1 MSLQKRFKSR
11 YPKANFADFKTEDF
25 FGKPNIFFHNKAG
38 DEETAVFDDDGKD
51 FRSSIYFSK
60 EMKRQLGLA
69 PGFPLEL
76 THNPNPKLEIPAVP
90 FNSETRESGALKDAL
105 VQQEIYVTPSDKFKI
120 KFRDIFTDTVITHR
134 SSHES
139 RRWLAGPNFEY
150 FPQQLNFAFFCA
162 TTGCGLS
169 RRILFEDKMR
179 DGKNDLTDSEL
190 ILPPQ
195 VRSFFWFH
203 VYFTVRRI
211 LFELGGVQNSLPLPG
226 DSAFSQTENK
236 YDIPSFER
244 ICAEFG
250 ISPNADFRFTRG
262 SNHDLG
268 SVFEY
273 FTNSGYIKTPFKYP
287 SKETK
292 FEDEGGRASD
302 GNLVPYIENTEAR
315 NQYEYFLC
323 PVSHGLTSAG
333 LSRINQSIES
343 FCYAIL
349 GSQVDARSSISGSQ
363 GSAIETQRQF
373 LSMVEDAIRN
383 PDISKSVQRFQLAI
397 ESAKVRLDLA
407 ISPGLWLL
415 PSKMVVNTE
424 SVVGYNNKLKK
435 ATSFMRIGV
444 NSDLNIPV
452 RRSAPKHNF
461 GSGAVKLPHSG
472 VETQET
478 KETRVPKSDSEAGV
492 KLRTK
497 EKQVPKSDSDN
508 KREASEAAGEASDS
522 KAGAKLRTHCFNFAR
537 DQFECFDYC
546 RRWVSLVSFQMN
558 LSLLFGAFDLLLS
571 RSDYARTNTG
581 WLNFQKIIHPV
592 FIFNESTIP
601 SEGLWPEPS
610 SELYEFATLRLFAS
624 FVYDF
629 VAIKS
634 PLNLTSLNKFEI
646 PRGRHA
652 NR

>member
-1 MSLQKRFKSR
+1 MSLQKRFKAR
-11 YPKANFADFKTEDF
+11 YPKANFADFKTGDF
-25 FGKPNIFFHNKAG
+25 FGKPNIFFQEG
-38 DEETAVFDDDGKD
+38 DEGTTVFDDDGKD
-51 FRSSIYFSK
+51 FRSSIRFSK

-90 FNSETRESGALKDAL
+90 FNSETRESGALKDNL
-105 VQQEIYVTPSDKFKI
+105 VQQEIYVTPSEKFKI
-120 KFRDIFTDTVITHR
+120 NFRDIFTDTVITHR

-150 FPQQLNFAFFCA
+150 WPQTLNFVFFIA
-162 TTGCGLS
+162 TTGCGVS

-190 ILPPQ
+190 KIPPQ

-211 LFELGGVQNSLPLPG
+211 LFELGGPQNSLPLPG
-226 DSAFSQTENK
+226 DTAFSQTENK
-236 YDIPSFER
+236 YDIPSFKR

-262 SNHDLG
+262 DNHGLG

-273 FTNSGYIKTPFKYP
+273 FSYSGYTKTPFKYP

-349 GSQVDARSSISGSQ
+349 GSQVDVRSSISGSQ

-383 PDISKSVQRFQLAI
+383 PEISKSVQRFQLAI
-397 ESAKVRLDLA
+397 QSAKVRLDLA

-435 ATSFMRIGV
+435 ATTFMRIGV

-452 RRSAPKHNF
+452 RRSNQKHNL
-461 GSGAVKLPHSG
+461 GSRAVKLPHSG
-472 VETQET
+472 VETQ
-478 KETRVPKSDSEAGV
+478 DSGAGA

-497 EKQVPKSDSDN
+497 EKQVVKSRT
-508 KREASEAAGEASDS
+508 KETQVS
-522 KAGAKLRTHCFNFAR
+522 KSNSGAGAKHRTRETR
-537 DQFECFDYC
+537 D
-546 RRWVSLVSFQMN
+546 
-558 LSLLFGAFDLLLS
+558 
-571 RSDYARTNTG
+571 
-581 WLNFQKIIHPV
+581 
-592 FIFNESTIP
+592 
-601 SEGLWPEPS
+601 SETRES
-610 SELYEFATLRLFAS
+610 SETKTVSTSHETNLNVLIIVAGGLAWFLF
-624 FVYDF
+624 
-629 VAIKS
+629 
-634 PLNLTSLNKFEI
+634 
-646 PRGRHA
+646 R
-652 NR
+652 

>member
-1 MSLQKRFKSR
+1 MSLQKRFKAR

-25 FGKPNIFFHNKAG
+25 FGKPNIFFHSEAGDNKAG
-38 DEETAVFDDDGKD
+38 DGTAVFDDDGKD
-51 FRSSIYFSK
+51 FRPSIYFSK

-90 FNSETRESGALKDAL
+90 FHDETRESGTLKDNL
-105 VQQEIYVTPSDKFKI
+105 VGQEIYVTPSEKFKI

-139 RRWLAGPNFEY
+139 RRWLSGPNFEY
-150 FPQQLNFAFFCA
+150 WPQTLNFAFFCA
-162 TTGCGLS
+162 TTGCGVS
-169 RRILFEDKMR
+169 RRILIEDKMR

-190 ILPPQ
+190 KIPPQ

-226 DSAFSQTENK
+226 DTAFSQTENK

-250 ISPNADFRFTRG
+250 ISPNADFRFTKG
-262 SNHDLG
+262 DNHGLG

-273 FTNSGYIKTPFKYP
+273 FSYSGYTKTPFKYP

-292 FEDEGGRASD
+292 FVDEGGRASD

-349 GSQVDARSSISGSQ
+349 GSQVDVRSSISGSQ

-383 PDISKSVQRFQLAI
+383 PEISKSVQRFQLAI
-397 ESAKVRLDLA
+397 QSAKVRLDLA

-435 ATSFMRIGV
+435 ATTFMRIGV

-452 RRSAPKHNF
+452 RRSTQKHNL
-461 GSGAVKLPHSG
+461 GSRAVKLPHSG
-472 VETQET
+472 VETRNSGAGATADAEPGKLEKAKIRT
-478 KETRVPKSDSEAGV
+478 KETQVVKSEKSEKIEKSEKSEA
-492 KLRTK
+492 
-497 EKQVPKSDSDN
+497 KSVSTSHEN
-508 KREASEAAGEASDS
+508 NLNVLIIV
-522 KAGAKLRTHCFNFAR
+522 AGALAWF
-537 DQFECFDYC
+537 
-546 RRWVSLVSFQMN
+546 
-558 LSLLFGAFDLLLS
+558 LF
-571 RSDYARTNTG
+571 R
-581 WLNFQKIIHPV
+581 
-592 FIFNESTIP
+592 
-601 SEGLWPEPS
+601 
-610 SELYEFATLRLFAS
+610 
-624 FVYDF
+624 
-629 VAIKS
+629 
-634 PLNLTSLNKFEI
+634 
-646 PRGRHA
+646 
-652 NR
+652 

>member
-1 MSLQKRFKSR
+1 MSLQKRFKAR

-25 FGKPNIFFHNKAG
+25 FGKPNIFFREG
-38 DEETAVFDDDGKD
+38 DEETAVSDDDGKD
-51 FRSSIYFSK
+51 FRSSIRFSK

-90 FNSETRESGALKDAL
+90 FHDETRESSALKDNL
-105 VQQEIYVTPSDKFKI
+105 VEQEIYVTPSEKFKI
-120 KFRDIFTDTVITHR
+120 KFRDIFTDTVITQR

-150 FPQQLNFAFFCA
+150 WPQTLNFAFYCA
-162 TTGCGLS
+162 TTGCGVS

-190 ILPPQ
+190 KIPPQ

-211 LFELGGVQNSLPLPG
+211 LFELGGPQNSLPLPG
-226 DSAFSQTENK
+226 DTAFSQTENK

-250 ISPNADFRFTRG
+250 ISPNADFQFTRG
-262 SNHDLG
+262 DNQGLG

-273 FTNSGYIKTPFKYP
+273 FSYSGYTKTPFKYP

-302 GNLVPYIENTEAR
+302 GNLVPYIKNTEAR

-349 GSQVDARSSISGSQ
+349 GSQVDVRSSISGSQ

-435 ATSFMRIGV
+435 ATTFMRIGV

-452 RRSAPKHNF
+452 RRSAPKHNL
-461 GSGAVKLPHSG
+461 GSRAVKLPHSG
-472 VETQET
+472 VETQNSVAGAKHRT
-478 KETRVPKSDSEAGV
+478 KETQVVKSE
-492 KLRTK
+492 
-497 EKQVPKSDSDN
+497 KSDSD
-508 KREASEAAGEASDS
+508 RESGEAV
-522 KAGAKLRTHCFNFAR
+522 GAKT
-537 DQFECFDYC
+537 
-546 RRWVSLVSFQMN
+546 VSTLHENN
-558 LSLLFGAFDLLLS
+558 LNVLIIVAGGLAWFLF
-571 RSDYARTNTG
+571 R
-581 WLNFQKIIHPV
+581 
-592 FIFNESTIP
+592 
-601 SEGLWPEPS
+601 
-610 SELYEFATLRLFAS
+610 
-624 FVYDF
+624 
-629 VAIKS
+629 
-634 PLNLTSLNKFEI
+634 
-646 PRGRHA
+646 
-652 NR
+652 

>member
-11 YPKANFADFKTEDF
+11 YPKANFADFKTKDF

-90 FNSETRESGALKDAL
+90 FNSEAGGTGALKDAL

-139 RRWLAGPNFEY
+139 RRWLAGPSFEY
-150 FPQQLNFAFFCA
+150 YPQQLNFAFFCA
-162 TTGCGLS
+162 TTGFGVS

-211 LFELGGVQNSLPLPG
+211 LFDLGGVQNSLPLPG
-226 DSAFSQTENK
+226 DPAFNQTENK

-262 SNHDLG
+262 DNHGLG

-273 FTNSGYIKTPFKYP
+273 FTNSGYFKTPFKYP

-333 LSRINQSIES
+333 LSRINQSIVS

-349 GSQVDARSSISGSQ
+349 GWQVDVRSSIDGSQ
-363 GSAIETQRQF
+363 GSSIETQRQF
-373 LSMVEDAIRN
+373 LSMIEDAIWN
-383 PDISKSVQRFQLAI
+383 PDLGKPVQRFQLAI

-407 ISPGLWLL
+407 ISPGTWLL

-424 SVVGYNNKLKK
+424 SVVGYNNKLRK
-435 ATSFMRIGV
+435 ATSFMKIGV

-452 RRSAPKHNF
+452 RRSSPKHNF

-472 VETQET
+472 VETQNNHQE
-478 KETRVPKSDSEAGV
+478 
-492 KLRTK
+492 TK
-497 EKQVPKSDSDN
+497 EKQVVKSDSDS
-508 KREASEAAGEASDS
+508 ETGEAAGETKETQVTKSETKTVS
-522 KAGAKLRTHCFNFAR
+522 PSHETNLNVLITVAGGLAWF
-537 DQFECFDYC
+537 
-546 RRWVSLVSFQMN
+546 
-558 LSLLFGAFDLLLS
+558 LF
-571 RSDYARTNTG
+571 R
-581 WLNFQKIIHPV
+581 
-592 FIFNESTIP
+592 
-601 SEGLWPEPS
+601 
-610 SELYEFATLRLFAS
+610 
-624 FVYDF
+624 
-629 VAIKS
+629 
-634 PLNLTSLNKFEI
+634 
-646 PRGRHA
+646 
-652 NR
+652 

>member
-1 MSLQKRFKSR
+1 MSLQKRFKAR
-11 YPKANFADFKTEDF
+11 YPKANFADFKTGDF
-25 FGKPNIFFHNKAG
+25 FGKPNIFFHSEAG
-38 DEETAVFDDDGKD
+38 EGTTVFDDDGKD

-90 FNSETRESGALKDAL
+90 FNSEIRDRESGEAAYTLKDAL
-105 VQQEIYVTPSDKFKI
+105 VQQEIYVTPSDKFEI

-150 FPQQLNFAFFCA
+150 WPQTLNFAFFCA
-162 TTGCGLS
+162 TTGCGVS
-169 RRILFEDKMR
+169 RRILIEDKMR

-190 ILPPQ
+190 KLPPQ

-211 LFELGGVQNSLPLPG
+211 LFELGGPQNSLHLPG
-226 DSAFSQTENK
+226 DTAFNQTENK
-236 YDIPSFER
+236 YDIPSFGR

-262 SNHDLG
+262 DNHGLG

-273 FTNSGYIKTPFKYP
+273 FTNSGYTKTPFKYP

-349 GSQVDARSSISGSQ
+349 GSQVDVRSSISGSQ

-435 ATSFMRIGV
+435 ATFFMKIGV

-452 RRSAPKHNF
+452 RRSTQKHNF
-461 GSGAVKLPHSG
+461 GRGAVKLPHSG
-472 VETQET
+472 VERKHIEVGTSENKAKQAKQATAKLEKQAETNETQVVKSEKSET
-478 KETRVPKSDSEAGV
+478 SDSEAGATADAEPGKLEKA

-497 EKQVPKSDSDN
+497 TVSTSHKNNLNVLIII
-508 KREASEAAGEASDS
+508 AGGLAW
-522 KAGAKLRTHCFNFAR
+522 F
-537 DQFECFDYC
+537 
-546 RRWVSLVSFQMN
+546 
-558 LSLLFGAFDLLLS
+558 LF
-571 RSDYARTNTG
+571 R
-581 WLNFQKIIHPV
+581 
-592 FIFNESTIP
+592 
-601 SEGLWPEPS
+601 
-610 SELYEFATLRLFAS
+610 
-624 FVYDF
+624 
-629 VAIKS
+629 
-634 PLNLTSLNKFEI
+634 
-646 PRGRHA
+646 
-652 NR
+652 

>member
-1 MSLQKRFKSR
+1 MSLQKRFKAR

-38 DEETAVFDDDGKD
+38 DGTTVFDDDGKD
-51 FRSSIYFSK
+51 FRSSIFFSK

-76 THNPNPKLEIPAVP
+76 TYNPNPKLEIPAVP
-90 FNSETRESGALKDAL
+90 FNSETLNTIKDNL
-105 VQQEIYVTPSDKFKI
+105 VQQEIYVTPSEKFKI

-150 FPQQLNFAFFCA
+150 WPQTLNFAFFCA
-162 TTGCGLS
+162 TTGCGVS

-190 ILPPQ
+190 KIPPQ

-211 LFELGGVQNSLPLPG
+211 LFELGGPQNSLPLPG
-226 DSAFSQTENK
+226 DTAFNQTENK

-262 SNHDLG
+262 DNHGLG

-273 FTNSGYIKTPFKYP
+273 FSYSGYTKTPFKYP

-292 FEDEGGRASD
+292 FADEGGRASD

-349 GSQVDARSSISGSQ
+349 GSQVDVRSSISGSQ

-383 PDISKSVQRFQLAI
+383 PNISKSVQRFQLAI
-397 ESAKVRLDLA
+397 QSAKVRLDLA

-415 PSKMVVNTE
+415 PSKMVLNTE

-435 ATSFMRIGV
+435 ATTFMRIGV

-452 RRSAPKHNF
+452 RRSTQKHNL
-461 GSGAVKLPHSG
+461 GSRAVKLPHSG
-472 VETQET
+472 VETQ
-478 KETRVPKSDSEAGV
+478 DSGAGA

-497 EKQVPKSDSDN
+497 EKQVVKSRTKEKQVSKSKKQETTRDSET
-508 KREASEAAGEASDS
+508 RE
-522 KAGAKLRTHCFNFAR
+522 
-537 DQFECFDYC
+537 
-546 RRWVSLVSFQMN
+546 
-558 LSLLFGAFDLLLS
+558 
-571 RSDYARTNTG
+571 
-581 WLNFQKIIHPV
+581 
-592 FIFNESTIP
+592 
-601 SEGLWPEPS
+601 S
-610 SELYEFATLRLFAS
+610 SETKTVSTSHETNLNVLIIVAGGLAWFLF
-624 FVYDF
+624 
-629 VAIKS
+629 
-634 PLNLTSLNKFEI
+634 
-646 PRGRHA
+646 R
-652 NR
+652 

>member
-1 MSLQKRFKSR
+1 MSLQKRFKAR
-11 YPKANFADFKTEDF
+11 YPKANFADFKTGDF
-25 FGKPNIFFHNKAG
+25 FGKPNIFFREG
-38 DEETAVFDDDGKD
+38 DEGTTVFDDDGKD

-76 THNPNPKLEIPAVP
+76 THTPNPKLEIPAVP
-90 FNSETRESGALKDAL
+90 FNSETLNTIKDNL
-105 VQQEIYVTPSDKFKI
+105 VQQEIYVTPSEKFKI

-150 FPQQLNFAFFCA
+150 WPQTLNFAFFIA
-162 TTGCGLS
+162 TTGCGVS

-211 LFELGGVQNSLPLPG
+211 LFELGGPQNSLPLPG
-226 DSAFSQTENK
+226 DTAFSQTENK

-262 SNHDLG
+262 DNHGLG

-273 FTNSGYIKTPFKYP
+273 FSYSGYTKTPFKYP

-302 GNLVPYIENTEAR
+302 GNLVPYIQNTEAR

-349 GSQVDARSSISGSQ
+349 GSQVDVRSSISGSQ

-383 PDISKSVQRFQLAI
+383 PEISKSVQRFQLAI

-452 RRSAPKHNF
+452 RGSALKHNL
-461 GSGAVKLPHSG
+461 GSRAVKLPHSG
-472 VETQET
+472 VET
-478 KETRVPKSDSEAGV
+478 RVVKSNSVAGA
-492 KLRTK
+492 KHRTK
-497 EKQVPKSDSDN
+497 EKQVVKSKTSEKSKTTETRDS
-508 KREASEAAGEASDS
+508 ETGEAA
-522 KAGAKLRTHCFNFAR
+522 AGVTKETKT
-537 DQFECFDYC
+537 
-546 RRWVSLVSFQMN
+546 VSTSHENN
-558 LSLLFGAFDLLLS
+558 LNVLIIVAGGLAWFLF
-571 RSDYARTNTG
+571 R
-581 WLNFQKIIHPV
+581 
-592 FIFNESTIP
+592 
-601 SEGLWPEPS
+601 
-610 SELYEFATLRLFAS
+610 
-624 FVYDF
+624 
-629 VAIKS
+629 
-634 PLNLTSLNKFEI
+634 
-646 PRGRHA
+646 
-652 NR
+652 

>member
-1 MSLQKRFKSR
+1 MSLQKRFKAR
-11 YPKANFADFKTEDF
+11 YPKANFADFKTGDF
-25 FGKPNIFFHNKAG
+25 FGKPNIFFQEG
-38 DEETAVFDDDGKD
+38 DEGTTVFDDDGKD
-51 FRSSIYFSK
+51 FRPSIYFSK

-90 FNSETRESGALKDAL
+90 FNSEAGEASETLNTIKDNL
-105 VQQEIYVTPSDKFKI
+105 VQQEIYVTPSEKFKI

-150 FPQQLNFAFFCA
+150 WPQTLNFAFFIA
-162 TTGCGLS
+162 TTGCGVS

-190 ILPPQ
+190 KLPPQ

-211 LFELGGVQNSLPLPG
+211 LFELGGPQNSLPLPG
-226 DSAFSQTENK
+226 DTAFSQTENK

-262 SNHDLG
+262 DNHGLG

-273 FTNSGYIKTPFKYP
+273 FSYSGYTKTPFKYP

-349 GSQVDARSSISGSQ
+349 GSQVDVRSSISGSQ

-373 LSMVEDAIRN
+373 LAMVEDAIRN
-383 PDISKSVQRFQLAI
+383 PEISKSVQRFQLAI

-452 RRSAPKHNF
+452 RRSALKHNL
-461 GSGAVKLPHSG
+461 GSRAVKLPHSG
-472 VETQET
+472 VET
-478 KETRVPKSDSEAGV
+478 RVVKSNSVAGA
-492 KLRTK
+492 KHRTK
-497 EKQVPKSDSDN
+497 EKQVVKSKTSEKSKTTETRDSESSSWGN
-508 KREASEAAGEASDS
+508 KRNKD
-522 KAGAKLRTHCFNFAR
+522 CFNFAR

-546 RRWVSLVSFQMN
+546 RRRVSLVSFQMT
-558 LSLLFGAFDLLLS
+558 FDLL
-571 RSDYARTNTG
+571 
-581 WLNFQKIIHPV
+581 
-592 FIFNESTIP
+592 
-601 SEGLWPEPS
+601 
-610 SELYEFATLRLFAS
+610 
-624 FVYDF
+624 
-629 VAIKS
+629 
-634 PLNLTSLNKFEI
+634 
-646 PRGRHA
+646 
-652 NR
+652 

>member
-1 MSLQKRFKSR
+1 MSLQKRFKAR
-11 YPKANFADFKTEDF
+11 YPKANFADFKTGDF
-25 FGKPNIFFHNKAG
+25 FGKPNIFFREG
-38 DEETAVFDDDGKD
+38 DEGTTVFDDDGKY

-90 FNSETRESGALKDAL
+90 FNSEADNTEALHTLKDAL
-105 VQQEIYVTPSDKFKI
+105 VQQEIYVTPSEKFKI

-150 FPQQLNFAFFCA
+150 WPQTLNFAFFVA
-162 TTGCGLS
+162 TTGCGVS

-211 LFELGGVQNSLPLPG
+211 LFELGGSQNSLPLPG
-226 DSAFSQTENK
+226 DTAFSQTENK

-262 SNHDLG
+262 DNHGLG

-273 FTNSGYIKTPFKYP
+273 FTNSGYTKTPFKYP

-302 GNLVPYIENTEAR
+302 GNLVPYIQNTEAR

-349 GSQVDARSSISGSQ
+349 GSQVDVRSSISGSQ

-452 RRSAPKHNF
+452 RRSAPKHNL
-461 GSGAVKLPHSG
+461 GSRAVKLPHSG
-472 VETQET
+472 AETQET
-478 KETRVPKSDSEAGV
+478 KEKQLVKSNSGAGA
-492 KLRTK
+492 KHRTK
-497 EKQVPKSDSDN
+497 ETQVPKSKTSETRDS
-508 KREASEAAGEASDS
+508 ETGEAASE
-522 KAGAKLRTHCFNFAR
+522 AGAKLRAKT
-537 DQFECFDYC
+537 
-546 RRWVSLVSFQMN
+546 VSTSHENN
-558 LSLLFGAFDLLLS
+558 LNVLIIVAGGLAWFLF
-571 RSDYARTNTG
+571 R
-581 WLNFQKIIHPV
+581 
-592 FIFNESTIP
+592 
-601 SEGLWPEPS
+601 
-610 SELYEFATLRLFAS
+610 
-624 FVYDF
+624 
-629 VAIKS
+629 
-634 PLNLTSLNKFEI
+634 
-646 PRGRHA
+646 
-652 NR
+652 

>member
-1 MSLQKRFKSR
+1 MSLQKRFKAR
-11 YPKANFADFKTEDF
+11 YPKANFADFKTGDF

-38 DEETAVFDDDGKD
+38 DGTTVFDDDGKD
-51 FRSSIYFSK
+51 FRSSIFFSK

-90 FNSETRESGALKDAL
+90 FNSETREASETLNTIKDNL
-105 VQQEIYVTPSDKFKI
+105 VEQEIYVTPSEKFKI
-120 KFRDIFTDTVITHR
+120 SFRDIFTDTVITHR

-150 FPQQLNFAFFCA
+150 WPQTLNFAFFCA
-162 TTGCGLS
+162 TTGCGVS

-190 ILPPQ
+190 KIPPQ

-211 LFELGGVQNSLPLPG
+211 LFELGGPQNSLPLPG
-226 DSAFSQTENK
+226 DTAFSQTENK

-262 SNHDLG
+262 DNHGLG

-273 FTNSGYIKTPFKYP
+273 FSYSGYTKTPFKYP

-292 FEDEGGRASD
+292 FADEGGRASD

-349 GSQVDARSSISGSQ
+349 GSQVDVRSSISGSQ

-383 PDISKSVQRFQLAI
+383 PNISKSVQRFQLAI
-397 ESAKVRLDLA
+397 QSAKVRLDLA

-435 ATSFMRIGV
+435 AMTFMRIGV

-452 RRSAPKHNF
+452 RRSTQKHNL
-461 GSGAVKLPHSG
+461 GSRAVKLPHSG
-472 VETQET
+472 VET
-478 KETRVPKSDSEAGV
+478 KDSRAGATADAEPG
-492 KLRTK
+492 KLEKAKHRTK
-497 EKQVPKSDSDN
+497 EKQVVKSRTKEKQVSKSKTRETRDSET
-508 KREASEAAGEASDS
+508 RE
-522 KAGAKLRTHCFNFAR
+522 
-537 DQFECFDYC
+537 
-546 RRWVSLVSFQMN
+546 
-558 LSLLFGAFDLLLS
+558 
-571 RSDYARTNTG
+571 
-581 WLNFQKIIHPV
+581 
-592 FIFNESTIP
+592 
-601 SEGLWPEPS
+601 S
-610 SELYEFATLRLFAS
+610 SETKTVSTSHETNLNVLIIVAGGLAWFLF
-624 FVYDF
+624 
-629 VAIKS
+629 
-634 PLNLTSLNKFEI
+634 
-646 PRGRHA
+646 R
-652 NR
+652 

>member
-90 FNSETRESGALKDAL
+90 FNSDNSGTGALKDDL

-150 FPQQLNFAFFCA
+150 YPQQLNFAFFCA
-162 TTGCGLS
+162 TTGCGVS

-226 DSAFSQTENK
+226 DTAFNQTENK

-262 SNHDLG
+262 DNHGLG

-273 FTNSGYIKTPFKYP
+273 FTNSCYIKTPYKYP

-343 FCYAIL
+343 FCYAIS
-349 GSQVDARSSISGSQ
+349 GSQVDVRSSIAGSQ
-363 GSAIETQRQF
+363 GSSIETQRQF

-383 PDISKSVQRFQLAI
+383 PDLGKSVQRFQLAI

-407 ISPGLWLL
+407 ISPGTWLL

-424 SVVGYNNKLKK
+424 SVVGYNNKQKK
-435 ATSFMRIGV
+435 ATSFMKIGV

-472 VETQET
+472 VETPET
-478 KETRVPKSDSEAGV
+478 KETQVVKSE
-492 KLRTK
+492 TK
-497 EKQVPKSDSDN
+497 EKQVPKSDSKAGVTIDS
-508 KREASEAAGEASDS
+508 KSEASET
-522 KAGAKLRTHCFNFAR
+522 KT
-537 DQFECFDYC
+537 
-546 RRWVSLVSFQMN
+546 V
-558 LSLLFGAFDLLLS
+558 
-571 RSDYARTNTG
+571 
-581 WLNFQKIIHPV
+581 
-592 FIFNESTIP
+592 
-601 SEGLWPEPS
+601 
-610 SELYEFATLRLFAS
+610 
-624 FVYDF
+624 
-629 VAIKS
+629 
-634 PLNLTSLNKFEI
+634 
-646 PRGRHA
+646 
-652 NR
+652 

>member
-11 YPKANFADFKTEDF
+11 YPKANFADSKTEDF

-51 FRSSIYFSK
+51 FRPSIYFSK

-90 FNSETRESGALKDAL
+90 FNSEAGGTGALKVAL

-120 KFRDIFTDTVITHR
+120 KFRDIFTDTMITHR

-150 FPQQLNFAFFCA
+150 YPQQLNFAFFCA

-226 DSAFSQTENK
+226 DTAFNQTENK

-244 ICAEFG
+244 ICAEFA

-262 SNHDLG
+262 DNHGLG

-273 FTNSGYIKTPFKYP
+273 FTNSGYTKTPFKYP

-349 GSQVDARSSISGSQ
+349 GSQVDVRSSISGSQ

-435 ATSFMRIGV
+435 ATSFMRIDV

-452 RRSAPKHNF
+452 RRSAPKHNL
-461 GSGAVKLPHSG
+461 GSRAVKLPHSG
-472 VETQET
+472 AETQET
-478 KETRVPKSDSEAGV
+478 KETRVAKSDSEAGV
-492 KLRTK
+492 TK
-497 EKQVPKSDSDN
+497 EKQVPKSETSDI
-508 KREASEAAGEASDS
+508 KSEASKAAGEVSETKTVS
-522 KAGAKLRTHCFNFAR
+522 TSHETNLNVLIIVAGGLA
-537 DQFECFDYC
+537 
-546 RRWVSLVSFQMN
+546 W
-558 LSLLFGAFDLLLS
+558 LLF
-571 RSDYARTNTG
+571 R
-581 WLNFQKIIHPV
+581 
-592 FIFNESTIP
+592 
-601 SEGLWPEPS
+601 
-610 SELYEFATLRLFAS
+610 
-624 FVYDF
+624 
-629 VAIKS
+629 
-634 PLNLTSLNKFEI
+634 
-646 PRGRHA
+646 
-652 NR
+652 

>member
-1 MSLQKRFKSR
+1 MSLQKRFKAR
-11 YPKANFADFKTEDF
+11 YPKANFADFKTGDF

-38 DEETAVFDDDGKD
+38 EGTTVFDDDGKD

-90 FNSETRESGALKDAL
+90 FNSETLNTIKDAL
-105 VQQEIYVTPSDKFKI
+105 VQQEIYVTPSEKFKI

-150 FPQQLNFAFFCA
+150 WPQTLNFAFFAA
-162 TTGCGLS
+162 TTGCGVS

-190 ILPPQ
+190 KLPPQ

-211 LFELGGVQNSLPLPG
+211 LFELGGPQNSLPLPG
-226 DSAFSQTENK
+226 DTAFSQTENK

-250 ISPNADFRFTRG
+250 ISPNSDFRFTRG
-262 SNHDLG
+262 DNHGLG

-273 FTNSGYIKTPFKYP
+273 FTNSGYTKTPFKYP

-349 GSQVDARSSISGSQ
+349 GSQVDVRSSIAGSQ

-424 SVVGYNNKLKK
+424 SVVGCNNKLKK
-435 ATSFMRIGV
+435 ATAFMRIGV

-452 RRSAPKHNF
+452 RRSALKHNL
-461 GSGAVKLPHSG
+461 GSRAVKLPHSG
-472 VETQET
+472 VET
-478 KETRVPKSDSEAGV
+478 PDSEAGA

-497 EKQVPKSDSDN
+497 EKQVVKSKTSEKSKTTETRDSETGDSGAG
-508 KREASEAAGEASDS
+508 ESQAAAGVTKETKTVSTS
-522 KAGAKLRTHCFNFAR
+522 HETNLNVLIIVAGGLAWF
-537 DQFECFDYC
+537 
-546 RRWVSLVSFQMN
+546 
-558 LSLLFGAFDLLLS
+558 LF
-571 RSDYARTNTG
+571 R
-581 WLNFQKIIHPV
+581 
-592 FIFNESTIP
+592 
-601 SEGLWPEPS
+601 
-610 SELYEFATLRLFAS
+610 
-624 FVYDF
+624 
-629 VAIKS
+629 
-634 PLNLTSLNKFEI
+634 
-646 PRGRHA
+646 
-652 NR
+652 

>member
-1 MSLQKRFKSR
+1 MSLQKRFKAR
-11 YPKANFADFKTEDF
+11 YPKANFADLKTGDF
-25 FGKPNIFFHNKAG
+25 FGKPNIFFQEG
-38 DEETAVFDDDGKD
+38 DEGTTVFDDDGKD

-90 FNSETRESGALKDAL
+90 FNSEADKASETLNTLKDAL

-150 FPQQLNFAFFCA
+150 WPQTLNFAFFCA
-162 TTGCGLS
+162 TTGCGVS
-169 RRILFEDKMR
+169 RRILIEDKMR

-190 ILPPQ
+190 KIPPQ

-226 DSAFSQTENK
+226 DTAFSQTENK

-262 SNHDLG
+262 DNHGLG

-273 FTNSGYIKTPFKYP
+273 FSYSGYTKTPFKYP

-349 GSQVDARSSISGSQ
+349 GSQVDVRSSISGSQ

-383 PDISKSVQRFQLAI
+383 PEISKSVQRFQLAI

-435 ATSFMRIGV
+435 ATKRMRIGV

-452 RRSAPKHNF
+452 RRSAPKHNL
-461 GSGAVKLPHSG
+461 GSRAVKLPHSG
-472 VETQET
+472 VETQDSGAGATAELEKAKHRT
-478 KETRVPKSDSEAGV
+478 KETQVVKSEKSEKSEATAE
-492 KLRTK
+492 L
-497 EKQVPKSDSDN
+497 EKAKAVSTSHEN
-508 KREASEAAGEASDS
+508 NLNVLIIV
-522 KAGAKLRTHCFNFAR
+522 AGALAWF
-537 DQFECFDYC
+537 
-546 RRWVSLVSFQMN
+546 
-558 LSLLFGAFDLLLS
+558 LF
-571 RSDYARTNTG
+571 R
-581 WLNFQKIIHPV
+581 
-592 FIFNESTIP
+592 
-601 SEGLWPEPS
+601 
-610 SELYEFATLRLFAS
+610 
-624 FVYDF
+624 
-629 VAIKS
+629 
-634 PLNLTSLNKFEI
+634 
-646 PRGRHA
+646 
-652 NR
+652 

>member
-90 FNSETRESGALKDAL
+90 FNSETRESGAALHTLKDAL

-120 KFRDIFTDTVITHR
+120 KFRDIFSDTVITHR

-162 TTGCGLS
+162 TTGCGVS

-226 DSAFSQTENK
+226 DPAFSQTENK

-262 SNHDLG
+262 DNHGLG

-273 FTNSGYIKTPFKYP
+273 FTNSGYTKTPFKYP

-349 GSQVDARSSISGSQ
+349 GSQVNVRSSIAGSQ
-363 GSAIETQRQF
+363 GSSIETQREF
-373 LSMVEDAIRN
+373 LSLVEDAIRN
-383 PDISKSVQRFQLAI
+383 PDLGKSVQRFQLAI

-407 ISPGLWLL
+407 ISPGTWLL

-435 ATSFMRIGV
+435 ATSFMKIGI

-452 RRSAPKHNF
+452 RRSTQKHNF
-461 GSGAVKLPHSG
+461 GRGAVKLPHSG
-472 VETQET
+472 VETQNNNQENKAKQATAKQAET
-478 KETRVPKSDSEAGV
+478 KETQVVKSETSETKTVSTSHENNLNVLIIIAGG
-492 KLRTK
+492 L
-497 EKQVPKSDSDN
+497 
-508 KREASEAAGEASDS
+508 AW
-522 KAGAKLRTHCFNFAR
+522 F
-537 DQFECFDYC
+537 
-546 RRWVSLVSFQMN
+546 
-558 LSLLFGAFDLLLS
+558 LF
-571 RSDYARTNTG
+571 R
-581 WLNFQKIIHPV
+581 
-592 FIFNESTIP
+592 
-601 SEGLWPEPS
+601 
-610 SELYEFATLRLFAS
+610 
-624 FVYDF
+624 
-629 VAIKS
+629 
-634 PLNLTSLNKFEI
+634 
-646 PRGRHA
+646 
-652 NR
+652 

>member
-11 YPKANFADFKTEDF
+11 YPKANFADFKTGDF

-38 DEETAVFDDDGKD
+38 EGTTVFDDDGKD
-51 FRSSIYFSK
+51 FRPSIYFSK

-90 FNSETRESGALKDAL
+90 FNREALNTLKDAL
-105 VQQEIYVTPSDKFKI
+105 VQQEIYVTPSEKFKI

-150 FPQQLNFAFFCA
+150 WPQTLNFAFFCA
-162 TTGCGLS
+162 TTGCGVS

-190 ILPPQ
+190 KLPPQ

-211 LFELGGVQNSLPLPG
+211 LFELGGPQNSLPLPG
-226 DSAFSQTENK
+226 DTAFNQTENK

-262 SNHDLG
+262 DNHGLG

-273 FTNSGYIKTPFKYP
+273 FTNSGYTKTPFKYP

-349 GSQVDARSSISGSQ
+349 GSQVDVRSSISGSK

-415 PSKMVVNTE
+415 PSKMAVNTE

-435 ATSFMRIGV
+435 ATIFMKIGI

-452 RRSAPKHNF
+452 RRSTQKHNF
-461 GSGAVKLPHSG
+461 GRGTVKLPQSG
-472 VETQET
+472 VERKNIEVGTSENKAKQAKQAET
-478 KETRVPKSDSEAGV
+478 KETQVVKSEKSKTRDSEAGATADAEPG
-492 KLRTK
+492 KL
-497 EKQVPKSDSDN
+497 EK
-508 KREASEAAGEASDS
+508 
-522 KAGAKLRTHCFNFAR
+522 AKLRATA
-537 DQFECFDYC
+537 ELEKAKT
-546 RRWVSLVSFQMN
+546 VSTSHENN
-558 LSLLFGAFDLLLS
+558 LNVLIIIAGGLAWFLF
-571 RSDYARTNTG
+571 R
-581 WLNFQKIIHPV
+581 
-592 FIFNESTIP
+592 
-601 SEGLWPEPS
+601 
-610 SELYEFATLRLFAS
+610 
-624 FVYDF
+624 
-629 VAIKS
+629 
-634 PLNLTSLNKFEI
+634 
-646 PRGRHA
+646 
-652 NR
+652 

>member
-1 MSLQKRFKSR
+1 MSLQKRFKAR

-38 DEETAVFDDDGKD
+38 DGTTVFDDDGKD
-51 FRSSIYFSK
+51 FRSSIFFSK

-76 THNPNPKLEIPAVP
+76 TYNPNPKLEIPAVP
-90 FNSETRESGALKDAL
+90 FNSETLNTIKDNL
-105 VQQEIYVTPSDKFKI
+105 VQQEIYVTPSEKFKI

-150 FPQQLNFAFFCA
+150 WPQTLNFAFFIA
-162 TTGCGLS
+162 TTGCGVS

-190 ILPPQ
+190 KIPPQ

-203 VYFTVRRI
+203 IYFTVRRI
-211 LFELGGVQNSLPLPG
+211 LFELGGPQNSLPLPG
-226 DSAFSQTENK
+226 DTAFNQTENK

-262 SNHDLG
+262 DNHGLG

-273 FTNSGYIKTPFKYP
+273 FSYSGYTKTPFKYP

-292 FEDEGGRASD
+292 FADEGGRASD

-349 GSQVDARSSISGSQ
+349 GSQVDVRSSISGSQ
-363 GSAIETQRQF
+363 GSDIETQRQF

-383 PDISKSVQRFQLAI
+383 PNISKSVQRFQLAI
-397 ESAKVRLDLA
+397 QSAKVRLDLA

-415 PSKMVVNTE
+415 PSKMVLNTE

-435 ATSFMRIGV
+435 ATTFMRIGV

-452 RRSAPKHNF
+452 RLSTQKHNL
-461 GSGAVKLPHSG
+461 GSRAVKLPHSG
-472 VETQET
+472 VETQ
-478 KETRVPKSDSEAGV
+478 DSEAGA
-492 KLRTK
+492 KHRTK
-497 EKQVPKSDSDN
+497 EKQVVKSRTKEKQVSKSKTRETRDSET
-508 KREASEAAGEASDS
+508 RE
-522 KAGAKLRTHCFNFAR
+522 
-537 DQFECFDYC
+537 
-546 RRWVSLVSFQMN
+546 
-558 LSLLFGAFDLLLS
+558 
-571 RSDYARTNTG
+571 
-581 WLNFQKIIHPV
+581 
-592 FIFNESTIP
+592 
-601 SEGLWPEPS
+601 S
-610 SELYEFATLRLFAS
+610 SETKTVSTSHETNLNVLIIVAGGLAWFLF
-624 FVYDF
+624 
-629 VAIKS
+629 
-634 PLNLTSLNKFEI
+634 
-646 PRGRHA
+646 R
-652 NR
+652 

>member
-1 MSLQKRFKSR
+1 MSLQKRFKAR
-11 YPKANFADFKTEDF
+11 YPKANFADFKTGDF
-25 FGKPNIFFHNKAG
+25 FGKPNIFFQEG
-38 DEETAVFDDDGKD
+38 DEGTTVFDDDGKD
-51 FRSSIYFSK
+51 FRSSIRFSK

-90 FNSETRESGALKDAL
+90 FHDETRESGALKDNL
-105 VQQEIYVTPSDKFKI
+105 VEQEIYVTPSEKFKI

-150 FPQQLNFAFFCA
+150 WPQTLNFAFFIA
-162 TTGCGLS
+162 TTGCGVS

-190 ILPPQ
+190 KIPPQ

-211 LFELGGVQNSLPLPG
+211 LFELGGPQNSLPLPG
-226 DSAFSQTENK
+226 DTAFSQTENK

-262 SNHDLG
+262 DNHGLG

-273 FTNSGYIKTPFKYP
+273 FSYSGYTKTPFKYP

-302 GNLVPYIENTEAR
+302 GNLVPYIENKEAR

-349 GSQVDARSSISGSQ
+349 GSQVDVRSSISGSQ
-363 GSAIETQRQF
+363 SSAIETQRQF

-397 ESAKVRLDLA
+397 QSAKVRLDLA

-435 ATSFMRIGV
+435 ATTFMRIGV

-452 RRSAPKHNF
+452 RRSAPKHNL
-461 GSGAVKLPHSG
+461 GSRAVKLPHYG
-472 VETQET
+472 VERKHIEIGT
-478 KETRVPKSDSEAGV
+478 SENKATATATENPATAELEAKPEQSSEQA

-497 EKQVPKSDSDN
+497 TVFTSHENNLNVLIII
-508 KREASEAAGEASDS
+508 AGGLAW
-522 KAGAKLRTHCFNFAR
+522 F
-537 DQFECFDYC
+537 
-546 RRWVSLVSFQMN
+546 
-558 LSLLFGAFDLLLS
+558 LF
-571 RSDYARTNTG
+571 R
-581 WLNFQKIIHPV
+581 
-592 FIFNESTIP
+592 
-601 SEGLWPEPS
+601 
-610 SELYEFATLRLFAS
+610 
-624 FVYDF
+624 
-629 VAIKS
+629 
-634 PLNLTSLNKFEI
+634 
-646 PRGRHA
+646 
-652 NR
+652 

>member
-1 MSLQKRFKSR
+1 MSLQKRFKAR
-11 YPKANFADFKTEDF
+11 YPKANFADFKTGDF

-38 DEETAVFDDDGKD
+38 EGTTVFDDDGKD
-51 FRSSIYFSK
+51 FRSSIYFSN

-90 FNSETRESGALKDAL
+90 FNSETLNTLKDAL
-105 VQQEIYVTPSDKFKI
+105 VQQEIYVTPGEKFKI

-150 FPQQLNFAFFCA
+150 WPQQLNFAFFPA
-162 TTGCGLS
+162 TTGCGVS

-190 ILPPQ
+190 KLPPQ

-211 LFELGGVQNSLPLPG
+211 LFELGGPQNSLPLPG
-226 DSAFSQTENK
+226 DTAFSQTENK

-250 ISPNADFRFTRG
+250 ISPNSDFRFTRG
-262 SNHDLG
+262 DNHGLG

-273 FTNSGYIKTPFKYP
+273 FTNSGYTKTPFKYP

-315 NQYEYFLC
+315 NQYECFLC

-349 GSQVDARSSISGSQ
+349 GSQVDDRSSIAGSQ

-435 ATSFMRIGV
+435 ATNFMRIGV

-452 RRSAPKHNF
+452 RRSAPKHNL
-461 GSGAVKLPHSG
+461 GSRAVKLPHSG
-472 VETQET
+472 VETQGT
-478 KETRVPKSDSEAGV
+478 KEKQVAKSGSETGASKAAGV
-492 KLRTK
+492 TK
-497 EKQVPKSDSDN
+497 EKQVPKSETIDS
-508 KREASEAAGEASDS
+508 KSEASRTKTVSTSHETNLNVLIIVAGGLAW
-522 KAGAKLRTHCFNFAR
+522 F
-537 DQFECFDYC
+537 
-546 RRWVSLVSFQMN
+546 
-558 LSLLFGAFDLLLS
+558 LF
-571 RSDYARTNTG
+571 R
-581 WLNFQKIIHPV
+581 
-592 FIFNESTIP
+592 
-601 SEGLWPEPS
+601 
-610 SELYEFATLRLFAS
+610 
-624 FVYDF
+624 
-629 VAIKS
+629 
-634 PLNLTSLNKFEI
+634 
-646 PRGRHA
+646 
-652 NR
+652 

>member
-1 MSLQKRFKSR
+1 MSLQKRFKAR
-11 YPKANFADFKTEDF
+11 YPKANFADFKTGDF
-25 FGKPNIFFHNKAG
+25 FGKPNIFFREG
-38 DEETAVFDDDGKD
+38 DEGTTVFDDDGKD

-76 THNPNPKLEIPAVP
+76 CHNPNPKLEIPAVP
-90 FNSETRESGALKDAL
+90 FNSEADNTKTLNTIKDAL
-105 VQQEIYVTPSDKFKI
+105 VQQEIYVTPSEKFKI

-150 FPQQLNFAFFCA
+150 WPQTLNFAFFCA
-162 TTGCGLS
+162 TTGCGVS

-190 ILPPQ
+190 KIPPQ

-211 LFELGGVQNSLPLPG
+211 LFELGGPQNSLPLPR
-226 DSAFSQTENK
+226 DTAFSQTENK

-262 SNHDLG
+262 DNHGLG

-273 FTNSGYIKTPFKYP
+273 FSYSGYTKTPFKYP

-349 GSQVDARSSISGSQ
+349 GSQVDVRSSISGSQ

-383 PDISKSVQRFQLAI
+383 PEISKSVQRFQLAI

-415 PSKMVVNTE
+415 PSKMVVDTE

-452 RRSAPKHNF
+452 RRSALKHNL
-461 GSGAVKLPHSG
+461 GSRAVKLPHSG
-472 VETQET
+472 VET
-478 KETRVPKSDSEAGV
+478 RVVKSG
-492 KLRTK
+492 TK
-497 EKQVPKSDSDN
+497 EKQVAKSKTSDRDAVGLSPEFGDRESGDSGVGVT
-508 KREASEAAGEASDS
+508 KETSE
-522 KAGAKLRTHCFNFAR
+522 AGAKLRAKT
-537 DQFECFDYC
+537 
-546 RRWVSLVSFQMN
+546 VS
-558 LSLLFGAFDLLLS
+558 
-571 RSDYARTNTG
+571 
-581 WLNFQKIIHPV
+581 
-592 FIFNESTIP
+592 
-601 SEGLWPEPS
+601 
-610 SELYEFATLRLFAS
+610 
-624 FVYDF
+624 
-629 VAIKS
+629 
-634 PLNLTSLNKFEI
+634 TSLENNLNVLIIVAGGLAWFLF
-646 PRGRHA
+646 R
-652 NR
+652 

>member
-1 MSLQKRFKSR
+1 M
-11 YPKANFADFKTEDF
+11 
-25 FGKPNIFFHNKAG
+25 
-38 DEETAVFDDDGKD
+38 FDDDGKD

-76 THNPNPKLEIPAVP
+76 TYNPNPKLEIPAVP
-90 FNSETRESGALKDAL
+90 FNSETRESGALKDNL
-105 VQQEIYVTPSDKFKI
+105 VQQEIYVTPSEKFKI

-150 FPQQLNFAFFCA
+150 WPQTLNFAFFIA
-162 TTGCGLS
+162 TTGCGVS

-190 ILPPQ
+190 KIPPQ

-211 LFELGGVQNSLPLPG
+211 LFELGGPQNSLPLPG
-226 DSAFSQTENK
+226 DTAFSQTENK
-236 YDIPSFER
+236 YDIPSFKR

-262 SNHDLG
+262 DNHGLG

-273 FTNSGYIKTPFKYP
+273 FSYSGYTKTPFKYP

-292 FEDEGGRASD
+292 FADEGGRASD

-349 GSQVDARSSISGSQ
+349 GSQVDVRSSISGSQ

-397 ESAKVRLDLA
+397 QSAKVRLDLA

-435 ATSFMRIGV
+435 ATTFMRIGV

-452 RRSAPKHNF
+452 RRSNQKHNL
-461 GSGAVKLPHSG
+461 GSRAVKLPHSG
-472 VETQET
+472 VETQ
-478 KETRVPKSDSEAGV
+478 DSGAGA

-497 EKQVPKSDSDN
+497 EKQVVKSRTKETQVSKSKTRETRDSETREVKRN
-508 KREASEAAGEASDS
+508 KD
-522 KAGAKLRTHCFNFAR
+522 CFNFAR

-546 RRWVSLVSFQMN
+546 RRRVSLVSFQMT
-558 LSLLFGAFDLLLS
+558 FDLL
-571 RSDYARTNTG
+571 
-581 WLNFQKIIHPV
+581 
-592 FIFNESTIP
+592 
-601 SEGLWPEPS
+601 
-610 SELYEFATLRLFAS
+610 
-624 FVYDF
+624 
-629 VAIKS
+629 
-634 PLNLTSLNKFEI
+634 
-646 PRGRHA
+646 
-652 NR
+652 

>member
-1 MSLQKRFKSR
+1 MSLQKRFKAR
-11 YPKANFADFKTEDF
+11 YPKANFADFKTGDF
-25 FGKPNIFFHNKAG
+25 FGKPNIFFQEG
-38 DEETAVFDDDGKD
+38 DEGTTVFEDDGKD
-51 FRSSIYFSK
+51 FRSSIFFSK

-90 FNSETRESGALKDAL
+90 FNSEADNSETLNTIKDAL

-150 FPQQLNFAFFCA
+150 WPQTLNFAFFIA
-162 TTGCGLS
+162 TTSCGVS

-190 ILPPQ
+190 KIPPQ

-211 LFELGGVQNSLPLPG
+211 LFELGGPQNSLPLPG
-226 DSAFSQTENK
+226 DTAFSQTENK

-250 ISPNADFRFTRG
+250 IPPNADFRFTRG
-262 SNHDLG
+262 DNHGLG

-273 FTNSGYIKTPFKYP
+273 FSYSGYTKTPFKYP

-333 LSRINQSIES
+333 LSRINQSIKS

-349 GSQVDARSSISGSQ
+349 GSQVDVRSSISGSQ

-397 ESAKVRLDLA
+397 QSAKVRLDLA

-435 ATSFMRIGV
+435 ATTFMRIGV

-452 RRSAPKHNF
+452 RRSTQKHNL
-461 GSGAVKLPHSG
+461 GSRAVKLPHSG
-472 VETQET
+472 VETQ
-478 KETRVPKSDSEAGV
+478 DSGAGATAELE
-492 KLRTK
+492 KAKHRTK
-497 EKQVPKSDSDN
+497 EKQVVKSRTKETQVSKSKTRETRDSET
-508 KREASEAAGEASDS
+508 RE
-522 KAGAKLRTHCFNFAR
+522 
-537 DQFECFDYC
+537 
-546 RRWVSLVSFQMN
+546 
-558 LSLLFGAFDLLLS
+558 
-571 RSDYARTNTG
+571 
-581 WLNFQKIIHPV
+581 
-592 FIFNESTIP
+592 
-601 SEGLWPEPS
+601 S
-610 SELYEFATLRLFAS
+610 SETKTVSTSHETNLNVLIIVAGGLAWFLF
-624 FVYDF
+624 
-629 VAIKS
+629 
-634 PLNLTSLNKFEI
+634 
-646 PRGRHA
+646 R
-652 NR
+652 

>member
-1 MSLQKRFKSR
+1 MSLQKRFKAR

-38 DEETAVFDDDGKD
+38 DGTTVFDDDGKD
-51 FRSSIYFSK
+51 FRSSIFFSK

-76 THNPNPKLEIPAVP
+76 TYNPNPKLEIPAVP
-90 FNSETRESGALKDAL
+90 FNSETLNTIKDNL

-139 RRWLAGPNFEY
+139 RRWLACPNFEY
-150 FPQQLNFAFFCA
+150 WPQTLNFAFFCA
-162 TTGCGLS
+162 TTDCGVG

-190 ILPPQ
+190 KIPPQ

-211 LFELGGVQNSLPLPG
+211 LFELGGPQNSLPLPG
-226 DSAFSQTENK
+226 DTAFSQTENK

-262 SNHDLG
+262 DNHGLG

-273 FTNSGYIKTPFKYP
+273 FSYSGYTKTPFKYP

-349 GSQVDARSSISGSQ
+349 GSQVDVRSSISGSQ

-383 PDISKSVQRFQLAI
+383 PNISKSVQRFQLAI
-397 ESAKVRLDLA
+397 QSAKVRLNLA

-435 ATSFMRIGV
+435 ATTFMRIGV

-452 RRSAPKHNF
+452 RRSTQKHNL
-461 GSGAVKLPHSG
+461 GSRAVKLPHSG
-472 VETQET
+472 VETQNSVAGATADAEPGKLEKAKHRT
-478 KETRVPKSDSEAGV
+478 KETQVVKSEKSE
-492 KLRTK
+492 
-497 EKQVPKSDSDN
+497 KSDSD
-508 KREASEAAGEASDS
+508 RESGEAVGVKTVSTLHENNLNVLIIV
-522 KAGAKLRTHCFNFAR
+522 AGALAWF
-537 DQFECFDYC
+537 
-546 RRWVSLVSFQMN
+546 
-558 LSLLFGAFDLLLS
+558 LF
-571 RSDYARTNTG
+571 R
-581 WLNFQKIIHPV
+581 
-592 FIFNESTIP
+592 
-601 SEGLWPEPS
+601 
-610 SELYEFATLRLFAS
+610 
-624 FVYDF
+624 
-629 VAIKS
+629 
-634 PLNLTSLNKFEI
+634 
-646 PRGRHA
+646 
-652 NR
+652 